1 MDRFQKCLPR
11 ILVHEGGFSNHS
23 QDPGGATNKGVTIG
37 TFRAYYPGASVA
49 DLRRIST
56 AQLEHIY
63 RTGYW
68 AKVKADD
75 LPIGVDYI
83 VFDFAVNAGPR
94 RAIKELQQVVGV
106 DDDGAIGPITMAAV
120 MKMEPAIIVDEF
132 SEERL
137 SFYRGLRTWK
147 TFGKGWARRTEEA
160 RQLAKEDIA
169 AVLEDGPD
177 KPWGDDGDPFVNPDL
192 PPIPAPKPDP
202 KRTVKEAAEKLD
214 KPAVKSKTNWLT
226 AILGAFGS
234 FAALFTD
241 LDPMV
246 QILIL
251 VMIVGAALL
260 IWRERKGH
268 GDLGKQIKAALED
281 L

>member
-1 MDRFQKCLPR
+1 MDRFQTCLPR
-11 ILVHEGGFSNHS
+11 ILKHEGGFVNHPS
-23 QDPGGATNKGVTIG
+23 DPGGATNKGVTIG
-37 TFRAYYPGASVA
+37 TFRSYYPGASVS

-56 AQLEHIY
+56 DQIEHIY

-68 AKVKADD
+68 NKVKADD
-75 LPIGVDYI
+75 LPIGVDYV

-169 AVLEDGPD
+169 AVLEEGPD
-177 KPWGDDGDPFVNPDL
+177 KPWGDDGDPFVNPPL
-192 PPIPAPKPDP
+192 PPLSDP
-202 KRTVKEAAEKLD
+202 KRKAKEAADKLD
-214 KPAVKSKTNWLT
+214 KPAVKSKMNWLT
-226 AILGAFGS
+226 AILGALGS
-234 FAALFTD
+234 FAAFFTN

-251 VMIVGAALL
+251 VLIVGAAIFLW
-260 IWRERKGH
+260 IERKGH
-268 GDLGKQIKAALED
+268 GNLGKQIKAALED